1 MASESRPIRLS
12 DPTVPLDAETELLP
26 EWLAVSSGAVELYAQ
41 PYANDRSIGPRRFL
55 GVLPIG
61 TLLPR
66 PTRHARWR
74 LWLTPSEPG
83 ALTAFVWPS
92 ETLSAEQAARFALN
106 FAPLVQALRQIE
118 SPVAPE
124 PELVSFLMRPQPALA
139 LQDWIHARLDVL
151 SERRAPLELA
161 DASEADRAARH
172 SALIRMAA
180 VLEPTAAPPRAEAR
194 SLAALAS
201 RVAQAQGIALREGAE
216 KPFGREDIHAW
227 AQRAN
232 VRLRRVAL
240 RDPWWR
246 EEGAPLLAFTEE
258 GKKPVALLPQ
268 AGRGYRYCSAAQSA
282 ADVSGDAGVDPAFAR
297 TLAPFAYSMHG
308 RLPDAKVVLADML
321 KFGWRGALGD
331 ASIMLAALL
340 AAGVLGATLPAAV
353 AYVFQ
358 TVIPSS
364 EPGLL
369 IDFVGVIVL
378 LTLIGGVLRLT
389 SDLASLRIEG
399 RLGNGLQS
407 AFFDRLLRLPLS
419 FFAGM
424 TSGDLSNRLATV
436 DMVRRTFSRVLTQL
450 ATSLFFTLG
459 AFGTMMYFMPKA
471 AWIAGAVLLTV
482 WVASGVL
489 AWRQVRTLY
498 EGEQIEGNIIALAVQ
513 LIQGIAKLRLAGAE
527 DRAFGLWGR
536 GFAEMRSRLVRSQR
550 LQAWSGTLFAVAE
563 VALTAT
569 VFAVLGYTDDVADK
583 PTIGEFLA
591 LVAALATFSGSGLSL
606 GRAVAAAIVIKP
618 FAERVRPLM
627 NAEPESAVAG
637 GGAPHTL
644 KGGLEVVRLN
654 FRYSEQGPWILRDVS
669 FVVKPG
675 EFVAVV
681 GASGSGK
688 TTLMRQLLAFEKPV
702 SGGIFFDGRDL
713 AGLDP
718 MALRRQM
725 GVVLQNARTM
735 PGSLFENIAV
745 AHDCSLDEAWEAVR
759 MAGLEDDIRAMPM
772 GMHTVLSEGN
782 AALSG
787 GQVQRLLLARALA
800 GKPRLLFLDEATS
813 ALDNRTQAAVTE
825 ALAGVA
831 ATRLAIAHRLSTVK
845 NADMILVM
853 NEGRIV
859 ESGKYDDLMASSGH
873 FARLAR
879 RQLA

>member
-12 DPTVPLDAETELLP
+12 DPIVPLDAEMESSPT
-26 EWLAVSSGAVELYAQ
+26 WLAVASGSVELYAQ
-41 PYANDRSIGPRRFL
+41 PYANDRLTGPRRFL
-55 GVLPIG
+55 GALPTG

-66 PTRHARWR
+66 VTRHARWR

-83 ALTAFVWPS
+83 ALTAFAWPT
-92 ETLSAEQAARFALN
+92 EALSAEQAERFALN
-106 FAPLVQALRQIE
+106 FAPLIQSLRQIE
-118 SPVAPE
+118 SPAAPE
-124 PELVSFLMRPQPALA
+124 PELASFLMRPQPAAA
-139 LQDWIHARLDVL
+139 LQDWIHARLDIL

-161 DASEADRAARH
+161 DATAADRAARH

-180 VLEPTAAPPRAEAR
+180 VLEPTAAPQREEAR

-201 RVAQAQGIALREGAE
+201 RVAQAQGIVLREGAE

-282 ADVSGDAGVDPAFAR
+282 ADASVDPAFAR

-308 RLPDAKVVLADML
+308 RLPDTKIVLADML

-331 ASIMLAALL
+331 ASVMLAALV
-340 AAGVLGATLPAAV
+340 AAGVFGATLPAAV
-353 AYVFQ
+353 AYMFQ

-378 LTLIGGVLRLT
+378 LTLVGGVLRLT

-436 DMVRRTFSRVLTQL
+436 DMVRRNFSRVLTQL

-569 VFAVLGYTDDVADK
+569 VFAVLGYTDDAASK

-606 GRAVAAAIVIKP
+606 GRAVAAAITIKP

-669 FVVKPG
+669 FVVRPG
-675 EFVAVV
+675 EFVALV
-681 GASGSGK
+681 GASGCGK

-735 PGSLFENIAV
+735 PGSLFENISV

-831 ATRLAIAHRLSTVK
+831 ATRLVIAHRLSTVK
-845 NADMILVM
+845 NANIILVM
-853 NEGRIV
+853 HEGRIV
-859 ESGKYDDLMASSGH
+859 ESGKYDDLMVLDGH
-873 FARLAR
+873 FAQLAR